1 MFRCCPRFAPARLS
15 VASRCTPALTPPAPA
30 PDGSDVPYDSRGER
44 EVREV
49 TPPPPL
55 PTPGG
60 QDCSSVSF
68 LVLQFTIVQYN
79 ISLIISVSSSHI
91 EIGESWLLGKDRD
104 N

>member
-1 MFRCCPRFAPARLS
+1 MVTVDIVLLNDCAL
-15 VASRCTPALTPPAPA
+15 CT
-30 PDGSDVPYDSRGER
+30 GE
-44 EVREV
+44 
-49 TPPPPL
+49 
-55 PTPGG
+55 
-60 QDCSSVSF
+60 CSSVSF